1 MTYRIQHSQVD
12 GALAVVVTGKSTP
25 AAAGCIAR
33 DIAALAAGASASAV
47 LVDLR
52 WLEDKVGMRAFLNL
66 PWLRVAV
73 LDVGENDAGRPQN
86 DYERLRYFAGVTS
99 AIRWLRADPR
109 SAASDRNAPA
119 PAGGS
124 LGVPLA
130 ILGG

>member
-1 MTYRIQHSQVD
+1 MGYRIQHAQIE
-12 GALAVVVTGKSTP
+12 GALSVVVTGMSTL

-33 DIAALAAGASASAV
+33 DIASLAAQASAKCV

-73 LDVGENDAGRPQN
+73 LDIGENDASRPATQ
-86 DYERLRYFAGVTS
+86 DEMLRYFASVTS
-99 AIRWLRADPR
+99 AMRWLRADPR
-109 SAASDRNAPA
+109 SPRGDRKAPT
-119 PAGGS
+119 PAGGA
-124 LGVPLA
+124 LRLPLA